1 MAHRKH
7 AVYNWMHGYVGAP
20 AGLPQIRPQW
30 QIDYFELKLLEK
42 QPMCATKGKGKRER
56 LKETDTLFPT

>member
-7 AVYNWMHGYVGAP
+7 AVYSWTHGHVGAP
-20 AGLPQIRPQW
+20 VRLPQIRPQW

-42 QPMCATKGKGKRER
+42 QPMCATKGEGKRQR
-56 LKETDTLFPT
+56 L